1 MTTIAVF
8 LPLHGIDSIV
18 ISLQEKVRRN
28 DTWSLLSSAAGAS
41 PRSREMVWEFVKE
54 NWALFDERYKD
65 NILLERIVQV
75 CTYQVHVHMNNTHVH
90 AHCIGK
96 LSDTDDSVELF
107 EECTV
112 ICTSMHYMHVHVA
125 HRCISEE

>member
-1 MTTIAVF
+1 MV
-8 LPLHGIDSIV
+8 
-18 ISLQEKVRRN
+18 SLQEKVRRN

-75 CTYQVHVHMNNTHVH
+75 RTYRVHILFFVTSAYTLQYWQCRYCYIHVHDEK
-90 AHCIGK
+90 A
-96 LSDTDDSVELF
+96 
-107 EECTV
+107 
-112 ICTSMHYMHVHVA
+112 
-125 HRCISEE
+125 

>member
-1 MTTIAVF
+1 M
-8 LPLHGIDSIV
+8 
-18 ISLQEKVRRN
+18 QEKVRRN

-75 CTYQVHVHMNNTHVH
+75 QPMTYVP
-90 AHCIGK
+90 
-96 LSDTDDSVELF
+96 
-107 EECTV
+107 
-112 ICTSMHYMHVHVA
+112 YMYKYMYIV
-125 HRCISEE
+125 